1 MIKLGVDD
9 KFFIE
14 DDNDLILVDE
24 IDLDLNMVKNNFIVL
39 EGTRF
44 FVDYENNNIDKANSR
59 VVVTMSFNIESVN
72 EVD

>member
-1 MIKLGVDD
+1 MIELDVDD

-14 DDNDLILVDE
+14 HDGDLILIDE
-24 IDLDLNMVKNNFIVL
+24 MELNPNMIKNNFIAL

-44 FVDYENNNIDKANSR
+44 FVDYEENNIDKANSR
-59 VVVTMSFNIESVN
+59 VVVTMSFNIESIN